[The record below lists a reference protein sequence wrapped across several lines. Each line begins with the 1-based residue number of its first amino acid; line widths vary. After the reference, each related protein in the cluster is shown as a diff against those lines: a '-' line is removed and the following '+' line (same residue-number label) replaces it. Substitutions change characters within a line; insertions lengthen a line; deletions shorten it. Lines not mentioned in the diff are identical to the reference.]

1 MREKRDRSVPNLRPE
16 IGKKYGMM
24 EDGKKSYVEALED
37 LRQKVIKNFFTE
49 QEAEM
54 FTKQDK

>member
-1 MREKRDRSVPNLRPE
+1 MREKRDRSVPIQRPE

-54 FTKQDK
+54 FTK

>member
-1 MREKRDRSVPNLRPE
+1 MIEKRDRSVPNLRPE

-37 LRQKVIKNFFTE
+37 LR
-49 QEAEM
+49 
-54 FTKQDK
+54 